1 MANLCDCQVYEV
13 CRICQPERYDEIR
26 AERDKI
32 LSNIEKST
40 FDITIDEA
48 KALNYLL
55 KLHNGLLKQSEEQY
69 VQILRLINGLG
80 TFLDQHDIR

>member
-1 MANLCDCQVYEV
+1 MANLIEFTKQ
-13 CRICQPERYDEIR
+13 RL
-26 AERDKI
+26 AERINPTDRLLLNDLIKE
-32 LSNIEKST
+32 IET
-40 FDITIDEA
+40 HFLLTIDEA

-55 KLHNGLLKQSEEQY
+55 KLHNGLLKQNEEQY